1 MKARQARIIRN
12 TKETQIDLSLNLDG
26 QGKYKVKTAIPFMN
40 HMLEAFAKHGHFD
53 LVVTAKGDTHIDDHH
68 LTEDLGIVL
77 GEAIAKALG
86 DKKGVLRYGNFF
98 LPMDE
103 TLSYVALDLCNR
115 PYFVWKVKWGST
127 QIGKF
132 DGLLI
137 EHFFESIAN
146 NARMNLHM
154 ALKYG
159 KLPHHISE
167 ALFKGFARALAQAVT
182 RDPRI
187 KGILPS
193 TKGRL

>member
-1 MKARQARIIRN
+1 MKQRTARIVRK

-26 QGKYKVKTAIPFMN
+26 RGTYKVNTAIPFLN

-53 LVVTAKGDTHIDDHH
+53 LTIKAKGDTHIDDHH
-68 LTEDLGIVL
+68 LTEDIGIAL
-77 GEAIAKALG
+77 GEAIAKAVG
-86 DKKGVLRYGNFF
+86 DKKGISRYGNFF

-115 PYFVWKVKWGST
+115 PYFVWKVKWQST

-132 DGLLI
+132 DGLLL
-137 EHFFESIAN
+137 EHFFESVAM

-167 ALFKGFARALAQAVT
+167 ALFKGFARALSQAVSV
-182 RDPRI
+182 DPRV
-187 KGILPS
+187 KGIPS
-193 TKGRL
+193 TKGKL